1 MDRALELRLDHNY
14 RYQRHVYDL
23 TRSYYLLGR
32 NRLVAGLAPPYGGS
46 VLEIGC
52 GTARNLMMAAE
63 QYPGCEMFGLDL
75 SRVMLETAYRKL
87 DRHGLRDRMLLAHGD
102 ATSFDSLLQ
111 FGRRSFDRIFFSY
124 ALSMMPCW
132 QAALTHGADHLAPGG
147 QLHIVDFGRG
157 DGLPRVANEALRAWL
172 SKFHVTPRDTLE
184 RTLRMLAHRK
194 RAELSIAHCYRT
206 YAIHAVLGAR

>member
-1 MDRALELRLDHNY
+1 MDRALELRLDRNY

-32 NRLVAGLAPPYGGS
+32 NRLVAGLAPPDGGS

-63 QYPGCEMFGLDL
+63 RYPGCEMFGIDL
-75 SRVMLETAYRKL
+75 SRAMLETALRKL
-87 DRHGLRDRMLLAHGD
+87 DRHGLGDRLMLAHGD
-102 ATSFDSLLQ
+102 ATSFDPLLL

-124 ALSMMPCW
+124 ALSMMPGW
-132 QAALTHGADHLAPGG
+132 QAALTHAAEHLTPAG

-157 DGLPRVANEALRAWL
+157 ERLPRVANEALRAWL
-172 SKFHVTPRDTLE
+172 SRFHVTPRDTLE
-184 RTLRMLAHRK
+184 RALRLLAHRK
-194 RAELSIAHCYRT
+194 RADLSIAQCYRT
-206 YAIHAVLGAR
+206 YAVYAVLGAR